1 MGLSIVR
8 VPAYTDNY
16 IWLLNDVESGKTA
29 VVDPG
34 QTQPVLDAL
43 HENGWRL
50 DWVVNT
56 HHHWDHTGANLELQN
71 ATGCKVAGAV
81 ADLHRIPG
89 MDLALNDGDTFHLGF
104 SEANVLF
111 TPGHTSGHIC
121 FWFAKD
127 GCLFSGDTLF
137 LMGCGKLM
145 ECDAATM
152 WSSLSRL
159 MALPPDT
166 QIYCAHEYTLANAHF
181 ACTVDPHNT
190 ALQMRL
196 SQTQTRRSRGEATVP
211 ASLQEEL
218 ATNPFLRAAEAD
230 IARQLDRARAA
241 PVEIF
246 AELRRRK
253 DYFQAT

>member
-8 VPAYTDNY
+8 VPAHTDNY

-43 HENGWRL
+43 HENGWQL
-50 DWVVNT
+50 DWVINT

-71 ATGCKVAGAV
+71 ATGCKVAGAA

-89 MDLALNDGDTFHLGF
+89 MELALNDGDTFHLGF

-111 TPGHTSGHIC
+111 TPGHTTGHIC

-196 SQTQTRRSRGEATVP
+196 SQTQARRSRGEATVP

>member
-8 VPAYTDNY
+8 LPAYTDNY
-16 IWLLNDVESGKTA
+16 IWMLHDVESRKTA

-43 HENGWRL
+43 HENGWQL
-50 DWVVNT
+50 DWVINT
-56 HHHWDHTGANLELQN
+56 HHHWDHTAANLELQK
-71 ATGCKVAGAV
+71 ATGCKVAGAA

-89 MDLALNDGDTFHLGF
+89 IDLALHDGDSFHVGF
-104 SEANVLF
+104 SESVVLS
-111 TPGHTSGHIC
+111 TPGHTTGHMC

-166 QIYCAHEYTLANAHF
+166 QIYCAHEYTLANARF
-181 ACTVDPHNT
+181 ACTVDPRNT

-196 SQTQTRRSRGEATVP
+196 ARIAAQRLRGEATVP
-211 ASLQEEL
+211 ASLGEEL
-218 ATNPFLRAAEAD
+218 ATNPFLRAFDTE
-230 IARQLDRARAA
+230 IARQLDMAGAT

-246 AELRRRK
+246 AEMRRRK
-253 DYFQAT
+253 DCFQAT